1 MQGPPRQHRR
11 VALGRRLP
19 HCRHRRLN
27 RGARSDTSG
36 ILLININD
44 HIRNGVLQEVT
55 NWAPSAA
62 PSRNGL
68 TDRVRV
74 PCLVNAMARTAI
86 SAWLIRACCTVHS
99 PLTTTKPASPNGLT
113 GSESPSD
120 LMSPGEN
127 WQGGGLPAYMLETSS
142 ASDLPISHPRA
153 PTAAP
158 RRAAPASRR
167 PTSPLGCAPIRTSS
181 RPCAASG
188 TGAQRPDAWSRARGR
203 RW

>member
-1 MQGPPRQHRR
+1 MSYAPPPRAVTRGVTVLVQPSDARTVMQGPPRQHWR
-11 VALGRRLP
+11 VALERRLS

-27 RGARSDTSG
+27 RGAARSDTSG
-36 ILLININD
+36 TLLIIIKD
-44 HIRNGVLQEVT
+44 LIRNGILQEVT

-86 SAWLIRACCTVHS
+86 SAWPIRAGCTVHF

-120 LMSPGEN
+120 LTPHLRPPQVGAGVSPGEN
-127 WQGGGLPAYMLETSS
+127 WQGGRPAGLNAKNLQ
-142 ASDLPISHPRA
+142 
-153 PTAAP
+153 
-158 RRAAPASRR
+158 
-167 PTSPLGCAPIRTSS
+167 CV
-181 RPCAASG
+181 
-188 TGAQRPDAWSRARGR
+188 
-203 RW
+203 